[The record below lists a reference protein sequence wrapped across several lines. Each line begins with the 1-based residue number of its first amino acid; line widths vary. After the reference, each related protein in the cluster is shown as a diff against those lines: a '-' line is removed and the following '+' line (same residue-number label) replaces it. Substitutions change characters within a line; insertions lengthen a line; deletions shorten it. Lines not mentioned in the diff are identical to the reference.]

1 MSKAEILHGSWSSR
15 WVFIF
20 AATGSAIGLGNIWK
34 FPYMVGEHGGGG
46 FVLMYLAC
54 LLFVGAPLMM
64 AEVILGRRSRRS
76 PVNAVAA
83 AAEDASVSTQW
94 RWVGFMSIV
103 AGFLIFSFYS
113 VVAGWVLQYVM
124 ASSEGELINLGYS
137 QASELFNSMLTDPEA
152 MFGWHTLF
160 VLVVMSI
167 VAAGVVHGLERA
179 IRILMP
185 VLFALLIVLLGYAAT
200 SGHFA
205 QAWTYLFGFS
215 NPVLTWD
222 GALAA
227 LGHAFFTL
235 SLGMGAI
242 MMYGAYMPRRA
253 SIGGAVL
260 TVAALD
266 TVVALSASLIIYPI
280 VFAAGVD
287 PAMGPRL
294 MFVTLPVAFDLVPG
308 GQVIAVMFFSLVA
321 LAAVSSAISLVEP
334 AVVWLIEY
342 LAIGRL
348 LACALVGSMGW
359 LLGTAALTSFNVL
372 SDLQLFDR
380 NIYDLLDFI
389 TANVLLPLTG
399 ILIALFVGWRANR
412 RNLKEELS
420 ASNSLLFNVWYTL
433 IRYVAPVAIGIV
445 FLQNL

>member
-185 VLFALLIVLLGYAAT
+185 VLF
-200 SGHFA
+200 
-205 QAWTYLFGFS
+205 
-215 NPVLTWD
+215 
-222 GALAA
+222 
-227 LGHAFFTL
+227 FFTDRFAGLRRHQWSLCPGLDL
-235 SLGMGAI
+235 S
-242 MMYGAYMPRRA
+242 
-253 SIGGAVL
+253 
-260 TVAALD
+260 
-266 TVVALSASLIIYPI
+266 
-280 VFAAGVD
+280 
-287 PAMGPRL
+287 
-294 MFVTLPVAFDLVPG
+294 
-308 GQVIAVMFFSLVA
+308 
-321 LAAVSSAISLVEP
+321 
-334 AVVWLIEY
+334 VWL
-342 LAIGRL
+342 
-348 LACALVGSMGW
+348 
-359 LLGTAALTSFNVL
+359 
-372 SDLQLFDR
+372 Q
-380 NIYDLLDFI
+380 
-389 TANVLLPLTG
+389 
-399 ILIALFVGWRANR
+399 
-412 RNLKEELS
+412 
-420 ASNSLLFNVWYTL
+420 
-433 IRYVAPVAIGIV
+433 
-445 FLQNL
+445 